1 MVAPALMS
9 SSSAVGSMSAAAGAV
24 VAKLLCAD
32 SDVQAHGQRLE
43 EVKRQATQSSPA
55 AIDPVVAVRH
65 MLETVD
71 WGLANEGR
79 FRLHRASDFLKEC
92 LTLRWKEESE
102 AQVLNGSIEKEYERH
117 LHKVRHLCIAP
128 SSKKAPVLRPKVYSA
143 HSVEQPTEKD
153 GSQRLFDPQHGT
165 VRDKLGLCAALAYV
179 VYEFLQL
186 RHAACGSLQD
196 SPRRSLRLAL
206 TALSQH
212 DALAKG
218 KEGESTAS
226 LGGTQKG
233 HSWWQK
239 AACAETDFRSA
250 AITLICIL
258 DAALSWSPLDVFG
271 WTGKPEDV
279 ESALLA
285 RQRDACSFSFFAEK
299 LRTCLK
305 TACSDS
311 LKATSRIDFHF
322 AAMRRR
328 DLPKEWTTAWVR
340 NDAGPMIVRNRT
352 QVPLRIE
359 LRQAN
364 QAEDHKAGSIAGMLL
379 DMFQPVSDQPVLAAH
394 VEPGIE
400 WAFRPKKE
408 AGREFQLHML
418 TTSGVQVCS
427 RRLARGESFDFH
439 VEVPAKPAQL
449 RTWMRAKKD
458 VEFELEQ
465 LVASRRL
472 RDAECMVDTKMS
484 LHEVLK
490 DLTLWLTFEM
500 YLKQPLSTQWLG
512 DASDVLEA
520 AKASEH
526 ATIAGTALA
535 RFLNKEWE
543 QHPPPNGRLDWPKE
557 EDGIQLQITT
567 NNYVCDEEARITP
580 WEGIQLDKENQPPRP
595 DVIPITFGR
604 FDVQDADVIDVFNA
618 LADTKGEA
626 EWDDLLMNG
635 PGVTYLGDFPQE
647 FARAAAVSFVARP
660 FPDRQVYQW
669 MVYNSSKSFD
679 DMMVVYSTRRNAEL
693 YKRGVEPE
701 GWPAVQ
707 AQNCLGAYHVVAL
720 PQGGC
725 HVVFTTMVNSHP
737 PWPITAQFVF
747 NIAWT
752 KTAEYIQKL
761 RARAQLLKRRRLA
774 AGAPV
779 EPAVPRWMLFDG
791 MLPNK
796 TESGNFFVEG
806 VPKVNPPFQG
816 PDYVVDVIQIDLL
829 NDLLR
834 IAKSGGLSSTWLCA
848 LLVVALVASAA
859 AVWRRR
865 RLQAWQSLAGDE
877 LEKGLS
883 PAFAEQCAALILKAS
898 KTHVDTIKSPSSPI
912 PEFYLEIAENSPH
925 GQQKKGQIREMS
937 DAVAEIHASFCA
949 FQEQNQIFAPAA
961 PVPLP
966 VLIVTGSLGSGKT
979 TLMKRLMNRRAN
991 LRIAALAHDLA
1002 SKLNIDAS
1010 FLAAE
1015 MQPGMGKGEY
1025 MFQSSAWRD
1034 GEVAGLSGCACCP
1047 GFDDALSLAV
1057 KTALREGAD
1066 RGLLDYLL
1074 LETSGAADPRQI
1086 VAALE
1091 VRFGPLAR
1099 ARLDRVVTVVDAE
1112 RVLSEGQHWLDQAT
1126 QASASVTRRDEFQ
1139 LQLAQLSV
1147 ADVIL
1152 LNKVDLC
1159 KESGKALEL
1168 LQRLC
1173 PQAKVLSCCYGDVPV
1188 PELLDV
1194 VPAPPSAS
1202 TTVSHEDI
1210 PSCWQVSTSLE
1221 SSRESRT
1228 AQLPG
1233 GPAKLH
1239 HRVLEWSTH
1248 GENKPVQLGRLQH
1261 MLCVHIPRVRQWL
1274 RRAKGVLWVAE
1285 DPRAKW
1291 EWELSGQLRYSCRRT
1306 PSGFGGAQAFSSLV
1320 LIFAHGVPDVDLL
1333 EMQKVLDDLTAHPP
1347 QMSLQ
1352 KDILQPLMDGSP
1364 DFEILDT
1371 PSDQPDGCMRFRLTG
1386 RKYFH
1391 LSNDTD
1397 LSEPPYRID
1406 LDTLNRDLAQLV
1418 SAEKGGIFLATGEGI
1433 CKDRGQRVLAL
1444 LWPLA
1449 CWKHP
1454 EGVPT
1459 PLQVVL
1465 AAARAVAPVLLQQY
1479 FGHVTSCHCGQ

>member
-1 MVAPALMS
+1 MS

-472 RDAECMVDTKMS
+472 SQA
-484 LHEVLK
+484 
-490 DLTLWLTFEM
+490 
-500 YLKQPLSTQWLG
+500 ST
-512 DASDVLEA
+512 ASTVS
-520 AKASEH
+520 KASLRLSHVE
-526 ATIAGTALA
+526 LA
-535 RFLNKEWE
+535 RSE
-543 QHPPPNGRLDWPKE
+543 QHK
-557 EDGIQLQITT
+557 
-567 NNYVCDEEARITP
+567 A
-580 WEGIQLDKENQPPRP
+580 
-595 DVIPITFGR
+595 
-604 FDVQDADVIDVFNA
+604 
-618 LADTKGEA
+618 
-626 EWDDLLMNG
+626 
-635 PGVTYLGDFPQE
+635 
-647 FARAAAVSFVARP
+647 
-660 FPDRQVYQW
+660 QV
-669 MVYNSSKSFD
+669 
-679 DMMVVYSTRRNAEL
+679 
-693 YKRGVEPE
+693 
-701 GWPAVQ
+701 
-707 AQNCLGAYHVVAL
+707 
-720 PQGGC
+720 
-725 HVVFTTMVNSHP
+725 
-737 PWPITAQFVF
+737 
-747 NIAWT
+747 
-752 KTAEYIQKL
+752 
-761 RARAQLLKRRRLA
+761 
-774 AGAPV
+774 
-779 EPAVPRWMLFDG
+779 
-791 MLPNK
+791 MLPN
-796 TESGNFFVEG
+796 
-806 VPKVNPPFQG
+806 
-816 PDYVVDVIQIDLL
+816 VVDGFTSCLCP
-829 NDLLR
+829 R
-834 IAKSGGLSSTWLCA
+834 CLS
-848 LLVVALVASAA
+848 
-859 AVWRRR
+859 
-865 RLQAWQSLAGDE
+865 
-877 LEKGLS
+877 
-883 PAFAEQCAALILKAS
+883 
-898 KTHVDTIKSPSSPI
+898 
-912 PEFYLEIAENSPH
+912 
-925 GQQKKGQIREMS
+925 
-937 DAVAEIHASFCA
+937 
-949 FQEQNQIFAPAA
+949 
-961 PVPLP
+961 
-966 VLIVTGSLGSGKT
+966 
-979 TLMKRLMNRRAN
+979 LMKCQNAR
-991 LRIAALAHDLA
+991 
-1002 SKLNIDAS
+1002 
-1010 FLAAE
+1010 
-1015 MQPGMGKGEY
+1015 
-1025 MFQSSAWRD
+1025 
-1034 GEVAGLSGCACCP
+1034 
-1047 GFDDALSLAV
+1047 
-1057 KTALREGAD
+1057 
-1066 RGLLDYLL
+1066 
-1074 LETSGAADPRQI
+1074 PR
-1086 VAALE
+1086 
-1091 VRFGPLAR
+1091 
-1099 ARLDRVVTVVDAE
+1099 
-1112 RVLSEGQHWLDQAT
+1112 
-1126 QASASVTRRDEFQ
+1126 ASVYTGGVSCDHCH
-1139 LQLAQLSV
+1139 LK
-1147 ADVIL
+1147 L
-1152 LNKVDLC
+1152 L
-1159 KESGKALEL
+1159 
-1168 LQRLC
+1168 
-1173 PQAKVLSCCYGDVPV
+1173 
-1188 PELLDV
+1188 
-1194 VPAPPSAS
+1194 
-1202 TTVSHEDI
+1202 
-1210 PSCWQVSTSLE
+1210 
-1221 SSRESRT
+1221 
-1228 AQLPG
+1228 
-1233 GPAKLH
+1233 
-1239 HRVLEWSTH
+1239 
-1248 GENKPVQLGRLQH
+1248 GE
-1261 MLCVHIPRVRQWL
+1261 
-1274 RRAKGVLWVAE
+1274 
-1285 DPRAKW
+1285 
-1291 EWELSGQLRYSCRRT
+1291 ELSGQTVQIAGASAFCHCSRCQFDLCR
-1306 PSGFGGAQAFSSLV
+1306 ACAYE
-1320 LIFAHGVPDVDLL
+1320 
-1333 EMQKVLDDLTAHPP
+1333 EMQSVWWT
-1347 QMSLQ
+1347 
-1352 KDILQPLMDGSP
+1352 
-1364 DFEILDT
+1364 
-1371 PSDQPDGCMRFRLTG
+1371 
-1386 RKYFH
+1386 
-1391 LSNDTD
+1391 
-1397 LSEPPYRID
+1397 
-1406 LDTLNRDLAQLV
+1406 
-1418 SAEKGGIFLATGEGI
+1418 
-1433 CKDRGQRVLAL
+1433 QR
-1444 LWPLA
+1444 
-1449 CWKHP
+1449 
-1454 EGVPT
+1454 
-1459 PLQVVL
+1459 
-1465 AAARAVAPVLLQQY
+1465 
-1479 FGHVTSCHCGQ
+1479 